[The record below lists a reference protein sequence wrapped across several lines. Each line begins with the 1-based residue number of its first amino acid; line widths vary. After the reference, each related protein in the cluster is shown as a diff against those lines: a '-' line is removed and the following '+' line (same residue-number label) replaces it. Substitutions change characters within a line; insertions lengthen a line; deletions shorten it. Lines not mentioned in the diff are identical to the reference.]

1 MRVILEVASVLCS
14 HPVCVCAYMRTWPA
28 RQIYMKR
35 KEENLQNP
43 NKLSTAN
50 SMNEENITK
59 KQTNII
65 QQLSGAMVLI
75 QKSIDN
81 QFRTSLLSKTCY
93 KKRKSKKTLSTQIKQ
108 NYKSRLE
115 RVQTENPIVIK
126 KNNNVESGKLNVKAR
141 RKNTHTR

>member
-1 MRVILEVASVLCS
+1 MQTQRFPSTALKQKMKLYLYSKPAKRNRKRVGGKHSALRQTSCAWYWKLLRC
-14 HPVCVCAYMRTWPA
+14 CVVTPCACVRTCVRG
-28 RQIYMKR
+28 RQGKYTW
-35 KEENLQNP
+35 KEKKKTNLQNP

-93 KKRKSKKTLSTQIKQ
+93 KKRKSK
-108 NYKSRLE
+108 
-115 RVQTENPIVIK
+115 
-126 KNNNVESGKLNVKAR
+126 
-141 RKNTHTR
+141 